1 MSKRSVRDQR
11 VKDVLT
17 RVEQILLNSLTESA
31 AKEAIEDID
40 STLTIVVGSGTGRN
54 NPIVSMLTHTGN
66 YWCGAITMALRAGTL
81 RTSTIM
87 GVINAILTDSN
98 ISARMLT
105 LHLRDLERDG
115 LVERVI
121 YPGHSRVE
129 YRLTQTGRDL
139 SDFVV
144 KIVAWGARNAE
155 NVTAAREAFD
165 ARYK

>member
-1 MSKRSVRDQR
+1 
-11 VKDVLT
+11 
-17 RVEQILLNSLTESA
+17 
-31 AKEAIEDID
+31 
-40 STLTIVVGSGTGRN
+40 
-54 NPIVSMLTHTGN
+54 
-66 YWCGAITMALRAGTL
+66 
-81 RTSTIM
+81 M

-139 SDFVV
+139 SNFVV